1 MFPRPTLAE
10 NCCQRDNVNR
20 SERPDRAPRSMRED
34 LLPPFGEY
42 PLNFDL
48 QPTLKGDLIEL
59 RPLTPEDFDALFR
72 AASDPLIWEQH
83 PEPDRHKREIFQRY
97 FDSGLASKGALVVV
111 DRKSGRIIG
120 SSRYHDLKPEESEIE
135 IGFTF
140 LEREFWGGTYN
151 GELKSLML
159 DHAFRFVKRVVF
171 VVGENNLRS
180 QNALRKIGASFLKT
194 VERPSRDGRL
204 LPNVVFAI
212 TPEARKSQRV
222 PA

>member
-1 MFPRPTLAE
+1 MT
-10 NCCQRDNVNR
+10 
-20 SERPDRAPRSMRED
+20 
-34 LLPPFGEY
+34 
-42 PLNFDL
+42 FDL
-48 QPTLKGDLIEL
+48 QPTLQGNWIEL
-59 RPLTPEDFDALFR
+59 RPLKPEDFEALLR

-83 PEPDRHKREIFQRY
+83 PEPDRYKREIFRRY
-97 FDSGLASKGALVVV
+97 FDSGLASGGALVVI

-159 DHAFRFVKRVVF
+159 EHAFRFVRRVVF

-180 QNALRKIGASFLKT
+180 QKALQKIGARFLNK

-212 TPEARKSQRV
+212 SRDAADQSALPHGKDL
-222 PA
+222 